1 MIYLYGLIQPMGVRN
16 RVNKENVDD
25 LLDDKKIG
33 KVIFSSFL
41 YNYYSSTYINAAI

>member
-1 MIYLYGLIQPMGVRN
+1 MNYYPDKKKNDLF

-41 YNYYSSTYINAAI
+41 YNYYSSCTYINAAI